1 MEENNELMT
10 IEETNELEE
19 YEESSCNS
27 GLLNLAIG
35 IGIGAVG
42 TLLAKKGVSKF
53 KSWCK
58 RKTEEIVQQ
67 TMLTESTHTIK
78 ICLTLWKISLTKTA
92 KSKRATKIGQK

>member
-10 IEETNELEE
+10 IEENSELEE

-53 KSWCK
+53 KSWRK
-58 RKTEEIVQQ
+58 RKKEEIAQCDEDDVE
-67 TMLTESTHTIK
+67 LFEDDVEIVVEDDESE
-78 ICLTLWKISLTKTA
+78 TK
-92 KSKRATKIGQK
+92 

>member
-10 IEETNELEE
+10 IEENNELEE

-35 IGIGAVG
+35 ISIGAVG

-58 RKTEEIVQQ
+58 RKKEEITYCDVDDI
-67 TMLTESTHTIK
+67 EVVEEDVEEDDKSE
-78 ICLTLWKISLTKTA
+78 TK
-92 KSKRATKIGQK
+92 

>member
-10 IEETNELEE
+10 IEENNELEE

-35 IGIGAVG
+35 IGIGAAG

-53 KSWCK
+53 KSWRK
-58 RKTEEIVQQ
+58 RKKEEIAQCDEDDIELFEEEEDVEVVVEDDE
-67 TMLTESTHTIK
+67 TE
-78 ICLTLWKISLTKTA
+78 TK
-92 KSKRATKIGQK
+92 

>member
-10 IEETNELEE
+10 IEENNELEE

-53 KSWCK
+53 KSWRK
-58 RKTEEIVQQ
+58 RKKEEIEKCDEDDIELFEEDAEIVVEDD
-67 TMLTESTHTIK
+67 ESE
-78 ICLTLWKISLTKTA
+78 TK
-92 KSKRATKIGQK
+92 

>member
-10 IEETNELEE
+10 IEENNELEE

-53 KSWCK
+53 KSWRK
-58 RKTEEIVQQ
+58 RKKEEIEKCEEDDVVIIEEDD
-67 TMLTESTHTIK
+67 ESE
-78 ICLTLWKISLTKTA
+78 TK
-92 KSKRATKIGQK
+92 

>member
-35 IGIGAVG
+35 IGIGAAG

-53 KSWCK
+53 KSWRK
-58 RKTEEIVQQ
+58 RKKEEIAQCDEDDIELFEEEEDVKIVVEDD
-67 TMLTESTHTIK
+67 ESE
-78 ICLTLWKISLTKTA
+78 TK
-92 KSKRATKIGQK
+92 

>member
-19 YEESSCNS
+19 YEESSCN

-53 KSWCK
+53 KSWRKCK
-58 RKTEEIVQQ
+58 KEEIEKCDEDDIELFEEDVEIVAEDD
-67 TMLTESTHTIK
+67 ESE
-78 ICLTLWKISLTKTA
+78 TK
-92 KSKRATKIGQK
+92 

>member
-10 IEETNELEE
+10 IEENNELEE

-53 KSWCK
+53 KSWRK
-58 RKTEEIVQQ
+58 RKTEEIAQCDEDIELFEEDDV
-67 TMLTESTHTIK
+67 EEDDKSE
-78 ICLTLWKISLTKTA
+78 TK
-92 KSKRATKIGQK
+92 

>member
-10 IEETNELEE
+10 IEENNELEE

-53 KSWCK
+53 KSWRK
-58 RKTEEIVQQ
+58 RKKEEIEKCDEDDVE
-67 TMLTESTHTIK
+67 LFEDDVVIIEEDDESE
-78 ICLTLWKISLTKTA
+78 TK
-92 KSKRATKIGQK
+92 

>member
-53 KSWCK
+53 KSWRK
-58 RKTEEIVQQ
+58 RKKEEIAQCADDDAELFEDDVVIIEEDD
-67 TMLTESTHTIK
+67 ESE
-78 ICLTLWKISLTKTA
+78 TK
-92 KSKRATKIGQK
+92 

>member
-10 IEETNELEE
+10 IEENNELEE
-19 YEESSCNS
+19 YEGSSCNG

-53 KSWCK
+53 KSWRK
-58 RKTEEIVQQ
+58 RKKEEIEKCDEDDIELFEEDDDVVIIEEDD
-67 TMLTESTHTIK
+67 ESE
-78 ICLTLWKISLTKTA
+78 TK
-92 KSKRATKIGQK
+92 

>member
-10 IEETNELEE
+10 IEENNELEE
-19 YEESSCNS
+19 YEESSCNG

-53 KSWCK
+53 KSWRK
-58 RKTEEIVQQ
+58 RKKEEISEDDVE
-67 TMLTESTHTIK
+67 LFEEDVEIVEEDDESE
-78 ICLTLWKISLTKTA
+78 TK
-92 KSKRATKIGQK
+92 

>member
-1 MEENNELMT
+1 MEENNELIA
-10 IEETNELEE
+10 IEENNELEE

-53 KSWCK
+53 KSWRK
-58 RKTEEIVQQ
+58 RKKEEIAQCDEDDVE
-67 TMLTESTHTIK
+67 LFEDDVEIVVEDDESE
-78 ICLTLWKISLTKTA
+78 TK
-92 KSKRATKIGQK
+92 

>member
-10 IEETNELEE
+10 IEENNELEE
-19 YEESSCNS
+19 YEESSCNG

-53 KSWCK
+53 KSWRK
-58 RKTEEIVQQ
+58 RKKEEIEKCDEDDNVVIIEEYD
-67 TMLTESTHTIK
+67 ESETN
-78 ICLTLWKISLTKTA
+78 
-92 KSKRATKIGQK
+92 

>member
-10 IEETNELEE
+10 IEENNELEE

-53 KSWCK
+53 KSWRK
-58 RKTEEIVQQ
+58 RKTEEIAQCDEDDIELFEEEDV
-67 TMLTESTHTIK
+67 EEDDKSE
-78 ICLTLWKISLTKTA
+78 TK
-92 KSKRATKIGQK
+92 

>member
-19 YEESSCNS
+19 YEESSCNG

-53 KSWCK
+53 KSWRK
-58 RKTEEIVQQ
+58 RKKEEIEKCDEDDIELFEDDVVIIEEDD
-67 TMLTESTHTIK
+67 ESE
-78 ICLTLWKISLTKTA
+78 TK
-92 KSKRATKIGQK
+92 

>member
-1 MEENNELMT
+1 MEENNELMA
-10 IEETNELEE
+10 IEENNELEE

-53 KSWCK
+53 KSWRK
-58 RKTEEIVQQ
+58 RKKEETVQCDEDDIE
-67 TMLTESTHTIK
+67 LFEEEDVEVVLEDDDESE
-78 ICLTLWKISLTKTA
+78 TK
-92 KSKRATKIGQK
+92 

>member
-1 MEENNELMT
+1 MEENNELMELTT
-10 IEETNELEE
+10 IEENNELEE

-53 KSWCK
+53 KSWRKC
-58 RKTEEIVQQ
+58 KTEEIAQCDEDV
-67 TMLTESTHTIK
+67 EVVEEDDVEVVEEDDKSE
-78 ICLTLWKISLTKTA
+78 TK
-92 KSKRATKIGQK
+92 

>member
-10 IEETNELEE
+10 IEENNELEE
-19 YEESSCNS
+19 YEESSCNG

-53 KSWCK
+53 KSWRK
-58 RKTEEIVQQ
+58 RKKEEIEKCNEDDIELFEDDVVIIEEDD
-67 TMLTESTHTIK
+67 ESE
-78 ICLTLWKISLTKTA
+78 TK
-92 KSKRATKIGQK
+92 

>member
-10 IEETNELEE
+10 IEENNELEE

-53 KSWCK
+53 KSWRK
-58 RKTEEIVQQ
+58 RKKEETVQCDEDDIE
-67 TMLTESTHTIK
+67 LFEEDDVEVVLEDDDESE
-78 ICLTLWKISLTKTA
+78 TK
-92 KSKRATKIGQK
+92 

>member
-19 YEESSCNS
+19 YEESSCS

-42 TLLAKKGVSKF
+42 TLLAKQGVSKF
-53 KSWCK
+53 KSWRK
-58 RKTEEIVQQ
+58 SKTEEAQCDEEDV
-67 TMLTESTHTIK
+67 EVVEEEDVEVVEEDD
-78 ICLTLWKISLTKTA
+78 
-92 KSKRATKIGQK
+92 KSKTK

>member
-10 IEETNELEE
+10 IEENNELEE
-19 YEESSCNS
+19 YEESSCNG

-53 KSWCK
+53 KSWRK
-58 RKTEEIVQQ
+58 RKTEEIAQCDEDDIELFEEDDNVVIIEEDD
-67 TMLTESTHTIK
+67 ESE
-78 ICLTLWKISLTKTA
+78 TK
-92 KSKRATKIGQK
+92 

>member
-10 IEETNELEE
+10 IEENNELEE
-19 YEESSCNS
+19 YEESSCNG

-53 KSWCK
+53 KSWRK
-58 RKTEEIVQQ
+58 RKKAEIEKCDEDDIELFEDDVVIIEEDD
-67 TMLTESTHTIK
+67 ESE
-78 ICLTLWKISLTKTA
+78 TK
-92 KSKRATKIGQK
+92 

>member
-10 IEETNELEE
+10 IEENNELEE

-53 KSWCK
+53 KSWRK
-58 RKTEEIVQQ
+58 RKTEEITQCDEDDIELFEEEDV
-67 TMLTESTHTIK
+67 EEDDKSE
-78 ICLTLWKISLTKTA
+78 TK
-92 KSKRATKIGQK
+92 

>member
-10 IEETNELEE
+10 IEENNEL
-19 YEESSCNS
+19 EESSCNS

-53 KSWCK
+53 KSWRK
-58 RKTEEIVQQ
+58 RKKEEIEKCDEDDVE
-67 TMLTESTHTIK
+67 LFEEDDVEIVVEDDESE
-78 ICLTLWKISLTKTA
+78 TK
-92 KSKRATKIGQK
+92 

>member
-10 IEETNELEE
+10 IEENNELEE

-53 KSWCK
+53 KSWRK
-58 RKTEEIVQQ
+58 RKKEEIEKCDEDDIELFEEDDNVVIIEEDD
-67 TMLTESTHTIK
+67 ESE
-78 ICLTLWKISLTKTA
+78 TK
-92 KSKRATKIGQK
+92 

>member
-53 KSWCK
+53 KSWRK
-58 RKTEEIVQQ
+58 RKKEEITLYDVDDVEVVEEDDVEEDD
-67 TMLTESTHTIK
+67 ESE
-78 ICLTLWKISLTKTA
+78 TK
-92 KSKRATKIGQK
+92 

>member
-27 GLLNLAIG
+27 GLLNLATG

-53 KSWCK
+53 KSWRK
-58 RKTEEIVQQ
+58 RKKEEIEQCDEDDIELFEEEDDVVIVAEDD
-67 TMLTESTHTIK
+67 ESE
-78 ICLTLWKISLTKTA
+78 TK
-92 KSKRATKIGQK
+92 

>member
-10 IEETNELEE
+10 IEENNELEE
-19 YEESSCNS
+19 YEESSCNG

-53 KSWCK
+53 KSWRK
-58 RKTEEIVQQ
+58 RKKEEIEKCDEDDIELFEEDDNVVIIEEDD
-67 TMLTESTHTIK
+67 ESE
-78 ICLTLWKISLTKTA
+78 TK
-92 KSKRATKIGQK
+92 

>member
-35 IGIGAVG
+35 IGIGAAG

-53 KSWCK
+53 KSWRK
-58 RKTEEIVQQ
+58 RKKEEIAQCDEDDIELFEEDVEIVAEDD
-67 TMLTESTHTIK
+67 ESE
-78 ICLTLWKISLTKTA
+78 TK
-92 KSKRATKIGQK
+92 

>member
-10 IEETNELEE
+10 IEENELEE
-19 YEESSCNS
+19 YEESSCN

-53 KSWCK
+53 KSWRK
-58 RKTEEIVQQ
+58 RKKEETVQCDDDIE
-67 TMLTESTHTIK
+67 LFEEDDVEVVLEDDDESE
-78 ICLTLWKISLTKTA
+78 TK
-92 KSKRATKIGQK
+92 

>member
-10 IEETNELEE
+10 IEENNEL
-19 YEESSCNS
+19 EESSCNS

-53 KSWCK
+53 KSWRK
-58 RKTEEIVQQ
+58 RKTEEIAQCDEDDIELFEEEEDV
-67 TMLTESTHTIK
+67 EVVEEDDKSE
-78 ICLTLWKISLTKTA
+78 TK
-92 KSKRATKIGQK
+92 

>member
-10 IEETNELEE
+10 IEENNELEE
-19 YEESSCNS
+19 YEESSCNG

-53 KSWCK
+53 KSWRK
-58 RKTEEIVQQ
+58 RKTEEIAQCDEDIEFFEEEDV
-67 TMLTESTHTIK
+67 EVVEEDDKSE
-78 ICLTLWKISLTKTA
+78 TK
-92 KSKRATKIGQK
+92 

>member
-10 IEETNELEE
+10 IEENNEL
-19 YEESSCNS
+19 EESSCNG

-53 KSWCK
+53 KSWRK
-58 RKTEEIVQQ
+58 RKKEEIEKCDEDDIELFEDDVVIIEEDD
-67 TMLTESTHTIK
+67 ESE
-78 ICLTLWKISLTKTA
+78 TK
-92 KSKRATKIGQK
+92 